1 MYSMTNILQND
12 DDLVKEFLNGNQHA
26 FNLLARKYQ
35 EKIYW
40 HARRMVGTHD
50 DADEILQ
57 QVLIV
62 MYKKLG
68 SFNFQSSLYTWIY
81 KITST
86 RSLNLIKKN
95 NIKRFVT
102 IHSDD
107 ADNLRSNE
115 DVFKKIEE
123 KERFMKMQKLL
134 QKLPAKQREVF
145 VLRNFDEMS
154 YEEISQ
160 VTGKSTGALKANYF
174 HAFNKLKELMKENE

>member
-1 MYSMTNILQND
+1 MTNILQND
-12 DDLVKEFLNGNQHA
+12 DELVKEFLNGSEHA
-26 FNLLARKYQ
+26 FNHLARKYQ

-40 HARRMVGTHD
+40 HARRMVGNHD

-95 NIKRFVT
+95 AIKRFVSL
-102 IHSDD
+102 SDD
-107 ADNLRSNE
+107 ETDDIFSRDNI
-115 DVFKKIEE
+115 FKNVEE
-123 KERFMKMQKLL
+123 KERFVKMEKML

-145 VLRNFDEMS
+145 ILRNFDEMS

-160 VTGKSTGALKANYF
+160 VTGKSSGALKANYF

>member
-1 MYSMTNILQND
+1 MTNVLHND
-12 DDLVKEFLNGNQHA
+12 DELVKEFLDGNQSA
-26 FNLLARKYQ
+26 FNQLAKKYR

-40 HARRMVGTHD
+40 HARRMVGNHD

-62 MYKKLG
+62 IYKKLE

-95 NIKRFVT
+95 SIKRFVSFIT
-102 IHSDD
+102 DD
-107 ADNLRSNE
+107 SVDPKSEE
-115 DVFKKIEE
+115 DIFKNFEE
-123 KERFMKMQKLL
+123 KERVDNMKKML

-145 VLRNFDEMS
+145 ILRNFDEMS

-160 VTGKSTGALKANYF
+160 ITGKSIGALKANYF
-174 HAFNKLKELMKENE
+174 HAFKKLKELMSENE